1 MNFINFRDAVKAQ
14 FDTMCESNIKLFR
27 VNINPHHLADGYLH
41 AFPEGSNPIF
51 RERTE
56 HDCNC
61 CKSFIRAIGN
71 VVAINDKLELTTIW
85 DIKLDDEPEYQKV
98 ADTLALVIRTADIA
112 EPFFHFEQRAGHQST
127 IEVGKEGEPNMTW
140 NHFHAVIPLRFINM
154 EPGAKIGEAN
164 SQYQVA
170 LRGINEINPSA
181 VEVVLDL
188 INDNNL
194 YRGAEFKEALEAF
207 YQYQGSALSIAR
219 GRIREHY
226 VRKAFTSA
234 MLIRNTAIG
243 TLLVDL
249 TEGVELDKA
258 VKAFEA
264 KVAPANY
271 QRPTAVV
278 TPKMLE
284 AAKAEI
290 EGAGLLASLQRCHAR
305 ISDVSVNDV
314 LFVNA
319 ATRQAITQGDPF
331 AIAAEALPVQIPK
344 LESIEHVDIETFIKD
359 VLPNSTSV
367 QAYLSNQNANR
378 MVTLLTSVYPDAPD
392 LFKWDNHFSWSYM
405 GDFTDSIQERV
416 KAAGG
421 SVEGDVR
428 FSLSWFNYDDLDL
441 SVVES
446 NAHYSLYFGSRGRV
460 SPNGGCLDVD
470 MNAMKSESRE
480 AVENIVYK
488 KASTMKDG
496 VYTVRVHNFCQRES
510 VDTGFVVQVSLFG
523 EILELQG
530 SALPDRVQVDVATLT
545 VKNGNISLKTHLPSS
560 KASKEVWGLQT
571 EKMQEVRFIC
581 NSPNYW
587 GDNAVGNKHYFFML
601 QGAVNDGSARGFYN
615 EFLKPE
621 LNKHRK
627 AMELVGQKMR
637 IESDPQ
643 QLSGIGFSSTQKG
656 NLVVQVTKDNAKRFY
671 NITFA

>member
-1 MNFINFRDAVKAQ
+1 M
-14 FDTMCESNIKLFR
+14 
-27 VNINPHHLADGYLH
+27 
-41 AFPEGSNPIF
+41 
-51 RERTE
+51 
-56 HDCNC
+56 
-61 CKSFIRAIGN
+61 
-71 VVAINDKLELTTIW
+71 
-85 DIKLDDEPEYQKV
+85 
-98 ADTLALVIRTADIA
+98 
-112 EPFFHFEQRAGHQST
+112 
-127 IEVGKEGEPNMTW
+127 
-140 NHFHAVIPLRFINM
+140 
-154 EPGAKIGEAN
+154 
-164 SQYQVA
+164 
-170 LRGINEINPSA
+170 RGINEISHSA

-219 GRIREHY
+219 GRTREHH
-226 VRKAFTSA
+226 VRKSFAPA
-234 MLIRNTAIG
+234 MMIRNTAIG

-271 QRPTAVV
+271 KRPSAVV

-284 AAKAEI
+284 AAKAES
-290 EGAGLLASLQRCHAR
+290 EGAGLLASLKRRHAL

-331 AIAAEALPVQIPK
+331 ALAAEALPVQIPK
-344 LESIEHVDIETFIKD
+344 LESIERVDIETFIKD

-378 MVTLLTSVYPDAPD
+378 MVTLLTSVYPDAPG
-392 LFKWDNHFSWSYM
+392 LFKWDNHFSWSYT

-428 FSLSWFNYDDLDL
+428 FSLSWYNYDDLDL
-441 SVVES
+441 SVEEK
-446 NAHYSLYFGSRGRV
+446 NRNYNLYFGNRRIA
-460 SPNGGCLDVD
+460 SPNGGTLDVD

-488 KASTMKDG
+488 NASTMKDG
-496 VYTVRVHNFCQRES
+496 VYQVWVHNFRKRES

-523 EILELQG
+523 EVMELSSQ
-530 SALPDRVQVDVATLT
+530 ALADNHKVQVANLT
-545 VKNGNISLKTHLPSS
+545 VKDGNISLEAFLPSS

-571 EKMQEVRFIC
+571 EKMHEVRFIC

-621 LNKHRK
+621 LHKHRK